1 MKSWN
6 RLGTWLLGV
15 SGLLLAG
22 LMAYTLFFTGWRSD
36 SGFGMGRDAEGEV
49 ESARVAIFLPDRH
62 DWLDFGKAAA
72 ACSSRQILRVVSE
85 RDDAL
90 VVESPRTG
98 RRIRFD
104 RHDVRGVGDT
114 RDEVRRLADQKP
126 PPIAV
131 VGSTTT
137 VLTVALAEPLREEA
151 DAGPVLLIPW
161 ATAVMVQRSD
171 NAQGEAR
178 RDPVPLMELDPG
190 RTFRFCPNN
199 RRLADSVVDC
209 LIHHD
214 QGRLPS
220 RIFLVVD
227 PFDPYSDDLA
237 DCFRRA
243 IRGRK
248 PDVEIVERAD
258 AVDLPSFARPLDASL
273 EPSPTEIGLADSIV
287 SSLDPAEG
295 RTTWAVLP
303 LQDQPARRM
312 INALRRRVSG
322 RSAPDDPNRRG
333 GSLRVVCG
341 DGIEREALNRLA
353 GLGGLSIWCASTS
366 SARPTDGGV
375 TDDTQS
381 LAEIASALIWAVD
394 RSASSTPGPTEIRDA
409 LRRIDLGA
417 DHPSA
422 FGRGLAFEANGERR
436 GDPERVL
443 EIKADATRPLE
454 FTRTVGGTWEQ
465 VRTPSTA
472 PAR

>member
-6 RLGTWLLGV
+6 RLGTGLLGV

-22 LMAYTLFFTGWRSD
+22 LMTYTLFFTGWRSN
-36 SGFGMGRDAEGEV
+36 SELGVGRGAEGDF

-62 DWLDFGKAAA
+62 DWLDFRKALS
-72 ACSSRQILRVVSE
+72 ACESKKILRVISE

-90 VVESPRTG
+90 IVESARTH

-104 RHDVRGVGDT
+104 RHDVRGVSAT
-114 RDEVRRLADQKP
+114 RDDVRRLADQKP

-137 VLTVALAEPLREEA
+137 VLTVALAEPLRDEA

-161 ATAVMVQRSD
+161 ATAVMVQRSNTD
-171 NAQGEAR
+171 KGETR
-178 RDPVPLMELDPG
+178 PDLVPLMELDPG

-209 LIHHD
+209 LIHRD
-214 QGRLPS
+214 EGRLPS
-220 RIFLVVD
+220 RVFLVVD

-258 AVDLPSFARPLDASL
+258 AVDLPGFARPLDASP
-273 EPSPTEIGLADSIV
+273 EPSATEVGLADSIV
-287 SSLDPAEG
+287 SSIDPAG
-295 RTTWAVLP
+295 ARTTWVVLP

-312 INALRRRVSG
+312 ITALRRRAAWRTKPGDPG
-322 RSAPDDPNRRG
+322 RQG

-341 DGIEREALNRLA
+341 DGIERQALDKLA
-353 GLGGLSIWCASTS
+353 GRGGLSIWCASTS
-366 SARPTDGGV
+366 SAQPTDQGV

-381 LAEIASALIWAVD
+381 LAEIASALTWAVD
-394 RSASSTPGPTEIRDA
+394 QSPNTTLEPVEIRDA
-409 LRRIDLGA
+409 LRRIDLA
-417 DHPSA
+417 SDSPSA
-422 FGRGLAFEANGERR
+422 FGRSLAFEANGERR

-443 EIKADATRPLE
+443 EIRPEATHPLE
-454 FTRTVGGTWEQ
+454 FTRTVGGSWEQ
-465 VRTPSTA
+465 ITLLSPTSPR
-472 PAR
+472 